1 MKKLKLADSTNANN
15 TKDDS
20 SEDTYA
26 GNTNTT
32 TKSVEWSIENEEIL
46 VEWCDIAQCY
56 KWLNTRA
63 HNRFSFLH
71 AWFTIPTII
80 LSTITGTA
88 SFGQT
93 ALPEDMQ
100 KYSPIIIGTVNI
112 FIGILTTI
120 QQYLKIS
127 ELNESHRVMAIAWD
141 KFARNIKIEI
151 SKAPTERMDA
161 GHFIKHTRQE
171 FDRLMETSPMV
182 PLSVINQFNATFI
195 GKEGSKQW
203 KKFRKIKKPDI
214 CDTLTSSNTY
224 RHHWYVEK
232 LKSLKYNKY
241 PTDSE
246 EDTEDEF
253 LGEVKQSMGMF
264 DEQDG
269 AAYLHNR
276 SFRNLMIPFMN
287 MFVGGGG
294 APAAAT
300 AAGGGTP
307 AHTPKSS
314 AKDQIPKIPS
324 VTSIHANTLLPKV
337 QINTN
342 TMSILENMAA
352 NAAANSSPS
361 DVKNIIEHL
370 EVREPTVPTSPME
383 SFPSRDANIQFQPP
397 TSMKYPDNNPV

>member
-1 MKKLKLADSTNANN
+1 MKKLKLADPTNNAANN

-253 LGEVKQSMGMF
+253 LGEVKPSLGAY

-269 AAYLHNR
+269 AAHLHNR

-287 MFVGGGG
+287 MFVGGG
-294 APAAAT
+294 
-300 AAGGGTP
+300 TP
-307 AHTPKSS
+307 AHTPTSS
-314 AKDQIPKIPS
+314 AKGHPQIPS
-324 VTSIHANTLLPKV
+324 VTSIPTNTLLPKV

-342 TMSILENMAA
+342 TMSILENMAV
-352 NAAANSSPS
+352 NAATNSSPS

-370 EVREPTVPTSPME
+370 EIREPTVPQSPITNVME
-383 SFPSRDANIQFQPP
+383 SFPSRDANIQFQRPI
-397 TSMKYPDNNPV
+397 SIEYPENNPV